1 MTNLRLSQGPLV
13 GRPGPANTTTES
25 VTIVMVEVAV
35 VAAVVRIAIN
45 KYRDR
50 DTK

>member
-1 MTNLRLSQGPLV
+1 MGQ
-13 GRPGPANTTTES
+13 PGPANTTTGS
-25 VTIVMVEVAV
+25 VITVMVEVV
-35 VAAVVRIAIN
+35 VAAEVRIAIN

>member
-13 GRPGPANTTTES
+13 GRLGPANTTTES

-35 VAAVVRIAIN
+35 AAVVRIAIN

>member
-13 GRPGPANTTTES
+13 GRPGPANTTTEN
-25 VTIVMVEVAV
+25 VTIVTVEVAV
-35 VAAVVRIAIN
+35 IAVVRIALN